1 MQLASGNAT
10 SVVVEYNTSVQTPQ
24 ATAAGEGYQLY
35 DNSSGGT
42 VNDATIAYN
51 TMIATGGAAGTA
63 VSYFLHGGGS
73 TDTATAIYDNY
84 FDTTAAYGA
93 FYSGSFTGA
102 SIYNNV
108 DMNTGK
114 IIQANDFR
122 GAVHD
127 GVKSDHLA
135 SEWGRNCR

>member
-1 MQLASGNAT
+1 
-10 SVVVEYNTSVQTPQ
+10 
-24 ATAAGEGYQLY
+24 
-35 DNSSGGT
+35 
-42 VNDATIAYN
+42 
-51 TMIATGGAAGTA
+51 MIATGGAAGTA

-73 TDTATAIYDNY
+73 TATATEIYDNY

-114 IIQANDFR
+114 IIQANDLEVPFTTVSKVITSP
-122 GAVHD
+122 AS
-127 GVKSDHLA
+127 GVELSVKQSH
-135 SEWGRNCR
+135 